1 MKKILFLFAGIFIIN
16 ISLSQKHPDFSII
29 DQAKTSSVKNQYY
42 TGTCWS
48 FTTTSFIE
56 TEAMRCEKAEFD
68 LSEMYFVYY
77 AFLDKANDYIRLH
90 GKAYFTEGGQAHD
103 VINVVK
109 RFGLLPESVFNGIN
123 YNSEIHNHTEMVKNL
138 NSIIENAV
146 KSKEKLP
153 KTWYN
158 AYKGVLD
165 SYLGTVPKTFIYEG
179 KEYTPQTFN
188 EQIIGFNPEDYIEL
202 TSYIHHPFYELIDLE
217 LPDNWS
223 HDRYYNVPVN
233 ELIEIMNYALKSG
246 YSVAWDGDLSEK
258 GFNMTTEKLN
268 LSEDDIKAIK
278 ETSYQKYRQKT
289 FDDYT
294 TTDDHLMHITG
305 KVKDKNGKIFYLTK
319 NSWGIYNEYGGYL
332 YMSEEYIK
340 IKTIAFMIHKDAVP
354 DKIAVKLGL
363 K

>member
-1 MKKILFLFAGIFIIN
+1 MKKILLLFAGIFIIN

-29 DQAKTSSVKNQYY
+29 DQVKTSPVRNQYN

-48 FTTTSFIE
+48 FSTTSFIE
-56 TEAMRCEKAEFD
+56 TEAMRYGKPEFD
-68 LSEMYFVYY
+68 ISEMYFAYY
-77 AFLDKANDYIRLH
+77 AYLDKANDYIRLH